1 MFYLLFLR
9 KYAFFVFRMRK
20 TTLNLD
26 IGKVIKERRAL
37 LGISQQDL
45 SDYSGVGIS
54 TVKDLERGVGNPSI
68 ETLKKILDVVG
79 LEIILQ
85 VNLPKSH
92 KVYHSKQIFP
102 VFTNMLPEGA
112 NRRALCRL
120 KKFYRKDFFG
130 LLELIY

>member
-1 MFYLLFLR
+1 M
-9 KYAFFVFRMRK
+9 
-20 TTLNLD
+20 D

-45 SDYSGVGIS
+45 SDYSRVGIS

-85 VNLPKSH
+85 V
-92 KVYHSKQIFP
+92 KQT
-102 VFTNMLPEGA
+102 V
-112 NRRALCRL
+112 
-120 KKFYRKDFFG
+120 K
-130 LLELIY
+130 

>member
-1 MFYLLFLR
+1 M
-9 KYAFFVFRMRK
+9 
-20 TTLNLD
+20 D

-68 ETLKKILDVVG
+68 DTLKEILDVVG

-85 VNLPKSH
+85 L
-92 KVYHSKQIFP
+92 KQT
-102 VFTNMLPEGA
+102 V
-112 NRRALCRL
+112 
-120 KKFYRKDFFG
+120 K
-130 LLELIY
+130 